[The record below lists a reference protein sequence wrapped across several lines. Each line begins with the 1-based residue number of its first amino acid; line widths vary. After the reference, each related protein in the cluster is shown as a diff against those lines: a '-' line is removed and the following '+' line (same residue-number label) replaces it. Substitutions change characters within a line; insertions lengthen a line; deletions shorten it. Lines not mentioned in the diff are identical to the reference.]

1 MDLYTSFYRLS
12 IALLVWVCMASCME
26 GSSNVPPVEME
37 EAVTTPQPKSMQTL
51 TYAVKGKDTLELD
64 LYLPEGWNQ
73 KKSPV
78 LIFVH
83 GGGFYTGTRK
93 EENIHHF
100 CDSLADNGI
109 AAANISYRLYLKGQS
124 FHCDQPSPEKIK
136 AFQVA
141 VNDIRSATR
150 FLIDQSNVYNLDA
163 KKIALCGSSAGGEA
177 VLHAAFWANDTMNL
191 NRQEL
196 DTNFHYAALA
206 SFAGA
211 LVDTALITPA
221 NKLPTLMY
229 HGTCDPLVPYANA
242 PHHFCDPSTPGALM
256 LYGSKSIMERLDH
269 LQGSYVLIATCG
281 AGHGQASYPI
291 QQDIPRVIGFFQD
304 AFEGK
309 VMRDFEVRKGK
320 TNPCRYGGPYKECK
334 D

>member
-1 MDLYTSFYRLS
+1 MGLFTCCSRLS
-12 IALLVWVCMASCME
+12 IALVLWAGMASCTE
-26 GSSNVPPVEME
+26 GNTTVTPVQVE
-37 EAVTTPQPKSMQTL
+37 EVVTTPVAKSMQTL
-51 TYAVKGKDTLELD
+51 TYAIKGTDTLELD
-64 LYLPEGWNQ
+64 LYLPEGWNL

-78 LIFVH
+78 VIFVH
-83 GGGFYTGTRK
+83 GGGFHTGTRK

-109 AAANISYRLYLKGQS
+109 AAANMSYRLYLKGQS

-150 FLIDQSNVYNLDA
+150 FLMDHSEAYNLDE

-177 VLHAAFWANDTMNL
+177 VLHAAFWSNDTMNL
-191 NRQEL
+191 DNQEL
-196 DTNFHYAALA
+196 DTSFRYAAVA

-211 LVDTALITPA
+211 MVDTTLITHS

-229 HGTCDPLVPYANA
+229 HGTCDPLVPYGSA

-256 LYGSKSIMERLDH
+256 LHGSKSIMERLDH
-269 LQGSYVLIATCG
+269 LQGSYVLVATCG

-291 QQDIPRVIGFFQD
+291 QKDIPRVISFFQD
-304 AFEGK
+304 AFDGK

-320 TNPCRYGGPYKECK
+320 TKPCRYGGPYEECEE
-334 D
+334 